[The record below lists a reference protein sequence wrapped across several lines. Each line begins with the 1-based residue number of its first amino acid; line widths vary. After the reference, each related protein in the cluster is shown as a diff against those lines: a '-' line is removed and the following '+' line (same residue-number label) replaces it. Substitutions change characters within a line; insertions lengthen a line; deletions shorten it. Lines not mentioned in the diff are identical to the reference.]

1 MKTKTFFNSLF
12 FTFSFIGSFFV
23 LDKPLKAEVSPVCPD
38 PSNTSITS
46 IYDKTDS
53 SSFFE
58 LTDGDGFCR
67 STPDQYGVTVFKM
80 GFCKKNPGNPTGS
93 SILEGSLPDY
103 SSCTWAYENSSGE
116 IADFSAGGSVD
127 LSEGTSSV
135 PAAGTY
141 PHAVMIISKDFRI
154 KGKYGPVAGQTFY
167 TTGTFGDS
175 TTDISS
181 WGTTTAP
188 LKSFSGPTECT
199 ATTEG
204 EAVVGGTISGYLL
217 DSTGTMLVSDPDTY
231 TGTGCTGMEK
241 LLGVMNMSNDLTISD
256 STNGLK
262 MTFVVS
268 NNGMSVMTN
277 SGDVFPPTEL
287 IMDSGP
293 FSVTFETF

>member
-1 MKTKTFFNSLF
+1 MKNKTLFNSLL
-12 FTFSFIGSFFV
+12 FTFSLLGSFFV
-23 LDKPLKAEVSPVCPD
+23 LDKPLKADSPVCPD
-38 PSNTSITS
+38 PSTTSITS
-46 IYDKTDS
+46 IYDDTDS
-53 SSFFE
+53 NSFFA
-58 LTDGDGFCR
+58 LTEGEGFCR
-67 STPDQYGVTVFKM
+67 STPEQYGVTVFKM